1 MDKYIYLQQF
11 LALGKDQKQPK
22 FPLSEDCVFM
32 VDPSWDTVQLINMG
46 VKKSEKA
53 ECNAVSGT
61 LSVVSGAVID

>member
-46 VKKSEKA
+46 VKK
-53 ECNAVSGT
+53 
-61 LSVVSGAVID
+61 